1 MVRVLLDTHV
11 LLWSIFEPEKLSV
24 RARSAVEDINNVR
37 LVSAASAWEIAT
49 KLRLG
54 KLEMARVLVES
65 YSDHLATLQATE
77 LAITS
82 RHSLVAGQFQQDH
95 RDPFDRI
102 LAAQALLEG
111 VPLITADPAFA
122 QFPISVLW

>member
-65 YSDHLATLQATE
+65 YPDHLATLQATE

>member
-1 MVRVLLDTHV
+1 MIRVLLDTHV
-11 LLWSIFEPEKLSV
+11 LLWSIFEPGKLSA
-24 RARSAVEDINNVR
+24 RARSVIEDIDNVR

-65 YSDHLATLQATE
+65 YPDHLATLQTTE
-77 LAITS
+77 LPISS
-82 RHSLVAGQFQQDH
+82 RHSLVAGQFQQVH

-111 VPLITADPAFA
+111 VPLITADSAFA
-122 QFPISVLW
+122 QFPISLLW

>member
-49 KLRLG
+49 QLRLG

-102 LAAQALLEG
+102 LSAQALLEG

>member
-24 RARSAVEDINNVR
+24 RARSVVEDINNVR

-122 QFPISVLW
+122 QFPISLLW